1 MFHDLNTIAT
11 VVAAANIPDTA
22 ARSADRSMRERY
34 STPNDNCN
42 TNWVSRTLIKV
53 PCTNDEESA

>member
-1 MFHDLNTIAT
+1 MFHDLSTIAT
-11 VVAAANIPDTA
+11 VVAANLPDTA
-22 ARSADRSMRERY
+22 ARSADCPMRDRY

-53 PCTNDEESA
+53 PCIDDEEST